1 MSSMKEMAIREY
13 VSKIDFKNDDWKLSQ
28 IKEDMRK
35 FLGEEPG
42 IEVVYKKD
50 VMVNEVSGESKEFL
64 DIDICLTISTVLK
77 LLDQLGF
84 LRLGMSTLPIKCS
97 ASIFSCRIFINN
109 FPCDSVIKEGI

>member
-64 DIDICLTISTVLK
+64 DIDKIQIIFTDTDDRFKK
-77 LLDQLGF
+77 LEF
-84 LRLGMSTLPIKCS
+84 TLC
-97 ASIFSCRIFINN
+97 
-109 FPCDSVIKEGI
+109 V